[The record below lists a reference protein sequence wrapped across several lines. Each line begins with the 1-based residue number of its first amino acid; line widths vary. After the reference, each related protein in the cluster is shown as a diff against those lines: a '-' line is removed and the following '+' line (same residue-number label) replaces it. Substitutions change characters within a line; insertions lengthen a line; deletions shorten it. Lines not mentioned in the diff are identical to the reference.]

1 MTPLVEEP
9 VSGGSSPV
17 ATGARARKKE
27 KVFQATVTR
36 DARLLL
42 AFLALPA
49 AAMAWQGIVLL
60 HAGNEAGGGLLG
72 LAAAVVVAACGWMA
86 YRLGQQ
92 VRVTPDRFEYEH
104 RGRKVVIPW
113 SEMKKFFP
121 PPLVQRFFRV
131 ARLSD
136 GVNDVRIDSRSFA
149 DFDLLVSLIGVAR
162 KTRAQQN
169 DQTYQL

>member
-1 MTPLVEEP
+1 MR
-9 VSGGSSPV
+9 G
-17 ATGARARKKE
+17 RKKE
-27 KVFQATVTR
+27 KIFQATITR

-49 AAMAWQGIVLL
+49 VALAWQGIMLL
-60 HAGNEAGGGLLG
+60 HAGNELGSALLAGAALL
-72 LAAAVVVAACGWMA
+72 VVGACGWTA

-104 RGRKVVIPW
+104 RGRKVVMLW
-113 SEMKKFFP
+113 SEVKKFFP
-121 PPLVQRFFRV
+121 PSLVQRHFRV

-136 GVNDVRIDSRSFA
+136 GVQEVRIDSLAFA

-162 KTRAQQN
+162 KTRMPS